1 MSNFKAPAVVAET
14 LSKEIC
20 VKKATGDW
28 WRIALLGIL
37 AGAYIG
43 FGGELA
49 TMAGLGVAD
58 KLGLGFQKFL
68 MGSVF
73 SVGLMLVVIAGAE
86 LFTGNNLMVL
96 AAYEKRTSLGQ
107 VLAKW
112 VIVYLA
118 NFIGAFFIAYLMYV
132 SKIWESGGWGQFA
145 LNIALSKVRLEFW
158 PALFRGIGCNW
169 LVCLAVWMAIA
180 SNDVVGKVFAIYFPI
195 MAFVA
200 SGFEHIIANFYFI
213 PMGLFLKSA
222 DFASTVSGLGDLTI
236 GSMIVKNFIPVTI
249 GNVIG
254 GVFFVATFYFWTYLM
269 KSGKTEECK

>member
-1 MSNFKAPAVVAET
+1 MSNFKSPAVVAET
-14 LSKEIC
+14 FSKEIC
-20 VKKATGDW
+20 VKKAIGDW
-28 WRIALLGIL
+28 WRIALLGFL

-49 TMAGLGVAD
+49 TMAGLGVKEA
-58 KLGLGFQKFL
+58 LGLGFQKFL

-96 AAYEKRTSLGQ
+96 AAYEKRATLGK
-107 VLAKW
+107 VLSKW
-112 VIVYLA
+112 GIVYLA

-132 SKIWESGGWGQFA
+132 SKIWASGGWGEFA
-145 LNIALSKVRLEFW
+145 VNIAVGKVNLDFW
-158 PALFRGIGCNW
+158 PALVRAIGCNW

-200 SGFEHIIANFYFI
+200 SGFEHIVANFYFI
-213 PMGLFLKSA
+213 PMGLFLKGTELA
-222 DFASTVSGLGDLTI
+222 GNIDVSTLTI
-236 GSMIVKNFIPVTI
+236 QNMIIKNFIPVTI
-249 GNVIG
+249 GNIIG
-254 GVFFVATFYFWTYLM
+254 GAFFVATFYFWAYLK
-269 KSGKTEECK
+269 KSGQQEECK

>member
-1 MSNFKAPAVVAET
+1 MADFKSPAVVAET
-14 LSKEIC
+14 LAREIC
-20 VKKATGDW
+20 VKKATGNW

-96 AAYEKRTSLGQ
+96 AAYEKKTTVGQ
-107 VLAKW
+107 VLTKW
-112 VIVYLA
+112 IIVYLA
-118 NFIGAFFIAYLMYV
+118 NFIGAFLIAYLMYA
-132 SKIWESGGWGQFA
+132 SKIWAGGGWGQFA
-145 LNIALSKVRLEFW
+145 LKIAIGKVNLDFY
-158 PALFRGIGCNW
+158 PAFIRAIGCNW

-213 PMGLFLKSA
+213 PMGLFLKGTEV
-222 DFASTVSGLGDLTI
+222 ASGIDVSSLTI
-236 GSMIVKNFIPVTI
+236 GNMIVKNFIPVTI
-249 GNVIG
+249 GNIIG
-254 GVFFVATFYFWTYLM
+254 GAFFVATIYFWTYLK
-269 KSGKTEECK
+269 KSEKPEECK